1 MQHLSKGTWGPGSS
15 ALVQMLPH
23 FLAWVSVSITAW
35 QERHLDNI
43 TIFPLFVTIMEVSK
57 DELEVEPKDQ
67 LLDPKVDP
75 EEENP
80 EDTLHDWIDAGEL
93 VKREEVE
100 DAAIEHVQEVAASG
114 AYNQE
119 EGHFNRVRKEAW
131 VPPNFRSTKILEASK
146 VRSRWRLEELE
157 RKQSRKACKT
167 QVAVDL
173 EERSLARSKRKKVE
187 PVKTDGT
194 LRSSTK
200 ASTDDD
206 IKELLGSGGR
216 GS

>member
-1 MQHLSKGTWGPGSS
+1 MGRKNPEISSEEMQHLSKGTLGPGSS

-100 DAAIEHVQEVAASG
+100 DAAIEYVQDVAASG
-114 AYNQE
+114 AYNKE
-119 EGHFNRVRKEAW
+119 EKF
-131 VPPNFRSTKILEASK
+131 
-146 VRSRWRLEELE
+146 
-157 RKQSRKACKT
+157 
-167 QVAVDL
+167 
-173 EERSLARSKRKKVE
+173 
-187 PVKTDGT
+187 
-194 LRSSTK
+194 
-200 ASTDDD
+200 
-206 IKELLGSGGR
+206 
-216 GS
+216 

>member
-1 MQHLSKGTWGPGSS
+1 
-15 ALVQMLPH
+15 
-23 FLAWVSVSITAW
+23 
-35 QERHLDNI
+35 
-43 TIFPLFVTIMEVSK
+43 MEHIQ
-57 DELEVEPKDQ
+57 D
-67 LLDPKVDP
+67 
-75 EEENP
+75 
-80 EDTLHDWIDAGEL
+80 
-93 VKREEVE
+93 
-100 DAAIEHVQEVAASG
+100 VAASG
-114 AYNQE
+114 ACNQE
-119 EGHFNRVRKEAW
+119 EGHFIGVRRVAW

-167 QVAVDL
+167 HVAPEL

-187 PVKTDGT
+187 PVKTDRT

-206 IKELLGSGGR
+206 IKELLVSGSR